1 MCVGRLGGIGLTQRG
16 KFHGQ
21 LGRIRGTKKE
31 QVKYEP
37 ILVEAVHGAE
47 NQLVKCDCSVLAPN
61 SNVVGSRP
69 TPPQQIDGRQ
79 WEQQKIMSCVRR
91 ATENVKH

>member
-1 MCVGRLGGIGLTQRG
+1 MGSWEGLGER
-16 KFHGQ
+16 
-21 LGRIRGTKKE
+21 KKNK
-31 QVKYEP
+31 VYEP
-37 ILVEAVHGAE
+37 ILVKAVHGAE

-79 WEQQKIMSCVRR
+79 WEQHRIMSGVRR
-91 ATENVKH
+91 ATEHVKH